1 MRWLS
6 ITGKRYAVV
15 CPRNERRR
23 HAGKGKEM
31 KTVTVPVKGLN
42 FAGCGREIEKRLG
55 KLAPIRSV
63 EASYVTQT
71 VTITY
76 DDTRLTEA
84 QLRKLVED
92 CCFACGEPLS
102 IGTRPSATAEQG
114 PHAPA

>member
-42 FAGCGREIEKRLG
+42 FAGCGCEIEKRLG
-55 KLAPIRSV
+55 KLAPILAV
-63 EASYVTQT
+63 EGSYVTQT
-71 VTITY
+71 TPITY
-76 DDTRLTEA
+76 DETRMKEA

-92 CCFACGEPLS
+92 CGFAWWGARSLE
-102 IGTRPSATAEQG
+102 
-114 PHAPA
+114 